1 MSLRLAMNSL
11 AFIRITSLSELPERL
26 AAGRCRAV
34 KTKKMSH
41 IILVIYSEEERGGTD
56 GLWWSVSQ
64 ETVGM
69 CILTSVGLRVRPGFF
84 FLRS

>member
-1 MSLRLAMNSL
+1 M
-11 AFIRITSLSELPERL
+11 
-26 AAGRCRAV
+26 